1 MSTAARRQP
10 ANPVRREEILDYETY
25 SEQRDAIR
33 ASAMQARRLR
43 RIPVGE
49 HLTFHFENHET
60 VRYQILEMVRVE
72 RMVKEADIRR
82 EIETYN
88 ELLGGPGALGCT
100 LMVEI
105 PDKAERDRLL
115 PRWLALPEHVYVEL
129 EGGRRV
135 PPSAIDER
143 QRTEGRLSA
152 VQFLEFDT
160 AGSVPVA
167 VGVDF
172 PEEGLVAR
180 TELTPE
186 QRAALA
192 ADLAAGK

>member
-1 MSTAARRQP
+1 MSTAAHRPP
-10 ANPVRREEILDYETY
+10 ANPVRREEILDYQTY
-25 SEQRDAIR
+25 EEQREAIR
-33 ASAMQARRLR
+33 ASAMEARRLR

-49 HLTFHFENHET
+49 YLTFHFENHET

-88 ELLGGPGALGCT
+88 ELLGGAGALGCT

-105 PDKAERDRLL
+105 PDKQERDRLL
-115 PRWLALPEHVYVEL
+115 PRWLSLPEHVWVEL
-129 EGGRRV
+129 EDGRRIA
-135 PPSAIDER
+135 PAAIDER

-160 AGSVPVA
+160 RGEVPVA

-172 PEEGLVAR
+172 PAEKLVAR
-180 TELTPE
+180 TALTPE

-192 ADLAAGK
+192 ADLAAST